1 MRLLLIVFFLISCE
15 DLIYRKY
22 TIIEGHFKKNDSTF
36 YKVKKGENLYSISRK
51 TNVPLREMLIVNNIQ
66 APYKIYPNQKLIIP
80 KPRTHLVKKGDT
92 LYSISRKYQTDIY
105 EISKINKINN
115 LNTIN
120 TGQNLIIPRLN
131 KSSSKKSI
139 KQKRINTKNPK
150 IKKLDNIKFKWPL
163 KGKIIAR
170 FGSDKPGFH
179 NDGINIISPP
189 GKKVTAAMTGKVIY
203 IGNEIPGYGNLILL
217 KHSKNWITAYAHLK
231 ETKLYDSWIKY
242 KLLTGLEY
250 AKDSFE

>member
-1 MRLLLIVFFLISCE
+1 M
-15 DLIYRKY
+15 
-22 TIIEGHFKKNDSTF
+22 
-36 YKVKKGENLYSISRK
+36 
-51 TNVPLREMLIVNNIQ
+51 
-66 APYKIYPNQKLIIP
+66 
-80 KPRTHLVKKGDT
+80 
-92 LYSISRKYQTDIY
+92 
-105 EISKINKINN
+105 
-115 LNTIN
+115 
-120 TGQNLIIPRLN
+120 
-131 KSSSKKSI
+131 
-139 KQKRINTKNPK
+139 
-150 IKKLDNIKFKWPL
+150 DNIKFKWPL

-250 AKDSFE
+250 VKNSFE